1 MLPHVR
7 ANQQRQ
13 LQENKIRR
21 AAAAA
26 DAAAADRRAH
36 YNGIN
41 RDNQIR
47 NNQDRRNLENEAA
60 LQLQQLQNVT
70 DRRKAQL
77 AAQELADR
85 NEERQRRA
93 PRVGA
98 RDQNVLWKLRKC
110 SLKLQHVWDEH
121 TPMTEWSG
129 VTFGETGGPAEGRV
143 VTLVLAYHGSLGL
156 SGDKPGS
163 LLAELDALEYL
174 DLENCGL
181 TSVPAALGDL
191 TSLRY
196 LCLRR
201 NPKLKRVPENLLRLR
216 ERNASVQLDA
226 DVKIGW
232 VIVKLAN
239 FVLRRK

>member
-21 AAAAA
+21 AAATADAA
-26 DAAAADRRAH
+26 AAAAAADRRAH

-47 NNQDRRNLENEAA
+47 NNHEAA
-60 LQLQQLQNVT
+60 LQAQQLQNVT

-143 VTLVLAYHGSLGL
+143 VTLVLAYHNYCLDL

-163 LLAELDALEYL
+163 LLAELDALQYL

-191 TSLRY
+191 TCLRY

-216 ERNASVQLDA
+216 ERNATVQLDA
-226 DVKIGW
+226 NVKIGW